1 MNELVGTEK
10 QVKWANAIRAEKMRL
25 IEADLNTFFSQ
36 GRKQLSDGKLSQA
49 QFDQTVTTLETA
61 KAKVAS
67 QTAATWWIDRR
78 ETLPRK
84 LLQEMAR

>member
-10 QVKWANAIRAEKMRL
+10 QVNWANAIRAEKMRAIDAEL
-25 IEADLNTFFSQ
+25 EWFYGT
-36 GRKQLSDGKLSQA
+36 GRKQLKDGKISQE
-49 QFDQTVTTLETA
+49 QFDATVSTLETA

-78 ETLPRK
+78 ETLPRQI
-84 LLQEMAR
+84 LQEMAR